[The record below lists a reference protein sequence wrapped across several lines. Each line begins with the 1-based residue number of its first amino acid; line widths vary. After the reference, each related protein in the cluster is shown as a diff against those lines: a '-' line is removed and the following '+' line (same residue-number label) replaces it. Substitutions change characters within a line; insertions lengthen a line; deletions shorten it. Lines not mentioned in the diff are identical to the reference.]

1 MKYIKFTYIDKATGA
16 IKSDSPGEPAFP
28 KVDGLVFS
36 WANES
41 EYPTSFS
48 KFFGTCPDSSN
59 TDVPGVL
66 EVLSE
71 SEWELAKIEEMD
83 RRYNRPNMLT
93 AKQIRL
99 VLLKNGLLD
108 SALDIIKSL
117 PENLKIEWDY
127 ATEVY
132 QNSKLIKEIATQL
145 NLFDIVTDPD
155 NEKNKRKIDI
165 LFEEGKVL

>member
-1 MKYIKFTYIDKATGA
+1 MKYIKFTYIDKATGD
-16 IKSDSPGEPAFP
+16 IKLDAGEPAFP

-41 EYPTSFS
+41 EYPTSFP

-71 SEWELAKIEEMD
+71 AEWELARIQEID
-83 RRYNRPNMLT
+83 RKYNPLNMLT

-108 SALDIIKSL
+108 SALSVIQSL
-117 PENLKIEWDY
+117 PENLKIEWEFG
-127 ATEVY
+127 TEVY
-132 QNSKLIKEIATQL
+132 QNSELINQIATQL
-145 NLFDIVTDPD
+145 NLFDLVIDPD
-155 NEKNKRKIDI
+155 TENQRRKIDI
-165 LFEEGKVL
+165 LFEEGKTL